1 MVGSLSHRIVLLC
14 AALAGLIVILAGAL
28 LTVTVQMHN
37 DLGWLDHSSRVL
49 RTANHA
55 LGSLRVAE
63 SGQRGFTLTHN
74 PDFARAVGPALAA
87 ARRDSAELV
96 TLTTDNGE
104 QNERA
109 RQLQVLVNGRADTL
123 EATANLA
130 RRGAFDQARAAT
142 AAGRG
147 LELMQL
153 VDAKVNDLLLDE
165 RALAGDR
172 MAAVEQLLRVTRWLV
187 ILGTPL
193 TLLMLA
199 LVARSLILRIRR
211 PVGAMLA
218 VMGDLGAGQ
227 RHARIS
233 GEMGSREFER
243 LASGYNAMADELQRA
258 VANQAEAAENLRAAN
273 AALSHNADTLRERGE
288 VIEILGG
295 MAHRM
300 QAARTDDELAAIIRV
315 FVPRVLPQI
324 PGALFVHNNSRN
336 LLVPTA
342 TWGGLES
349 EQTGFA
355 PEECWALRRGQSHY
369 VDEPGS
375 DIVCPHVG
383 AGADHYHCEPLLA
396 GGEVIGVLYLKGTI
410 GTENRFR
417 LAVLSENIASALV
430 NHRLQRGLREQTI
443 RDPLTGLFNR
453 RYLEETLALE
463 MARASRS
470 GAPLTV
476 VMCDIDHFKRF
487 NDEFGHDAG
496 DQVLQTVAAELRRRF
511 RDGDVVCRFGGEEF
525 VVIAPAT
532 DANVLSARVEEVRQA
547 ISLLTVRQGERTLG
561 SVTMSFGLAT
571 WAPGMDR
578 EGVALLKAADAAL
591 YAAKRD
597 GRNRLVIDPQALAA

>member
-172 MAAVEQLLRVTRWLV
+172 MAAGEQLLRVTRWLV

-349 EQTGFA
+349 EQAGFA

-410 GTENRFR
+410 GTESRFR

-547 ISLLTVRQGERTLG
+547 ISLLTVRQGERALG

>member
-1 MVGSLSHRIVLLC
+1 MVGSLSHRILLLC
-14 AALAGLIVILAGAL
+14 AALAGLIMILAGAL
-28 LTVTVQMHN
+28 LAVTVQMHDN
-37 DLGWLDHSSRVL
+37 LGWLDHSSRVL

-74 PDFARAVGPALAA
+74 PDFAHAVGPALAA

-96 TLTTDNGE
+96 SLTTDNAE
-104 QNERA
+104 QNERS

-130 RRGAFDQARAAT
+130 RRGAFDQAREAT

-165 RALAGDR
+165 RALAADR

-218 VMGDLGAGQ
+218 VMGELGAGQ

-243 LASGYNAMADELQRA
+243 LAGGYNAMADELQRA
-258 VANQAEAAENLRAAN
+258 VANQAEAAENLQAAN

-375 DIVCPHVG
+375 DIVCPHAG

-470 GAPLTV
+470 SAPLTV

-547 ISLLTVRQGERTLG
+547 ISLLTVRQGERALG

-571 WAPGMDR
+571 CAPGMDR
-578 EGVALLKAADAAL
+578 EGTALLKAADAAL

>member
-1 MVGSLSHRIVLLC
+1 MVGSLSHRILLLC

-28 LTVTVQMHN
+28 LAVTVQMHN
-37 DLGWLDHSSRVL
+37 NLGWLDHSSRVL

-349 EQTGFA
+349 EQAGFA

-410 GTENRFR
+410 GTESRFR

-547 ISLLTVRQGERTLG
+547 ISLLTVRQGERALG

>member
-1 MVGSLSHRIVLLC
+1 MLC
-14 AALAGLIVILAGAL
+14 TALAGLIVVLAGAL
-28 LTVTVQMHN
+28 LAVTMQMHDN
-37 DLGWLDHSSRVL
+37 LGWLDHSSRVL

-55 LGSLRVAE
+55 LSSLRTAE
-63 SGQRGFTLTHN
+63 SGQRGFTLTRD
-74 PDFARAVGPALAA
+74 PDFARAVGPALDT
-87 ARRDSAELV
+87 ARRDAADLV
-96 TLTTDNGE
+96 NLTADKPE

-109 RQLQVLVNGRADTL
+109 RQLQALVAGRADTL
-123 EATANLA
+123 EAAARLA
-130 RRGAFDQARAAT
+130 RSGQFDQARQST
-142 AAGRG
+142 ASRHG

-153 VDAKVNDLLLDE
+153 VEAKVNDLLLDE
-165 RALAGDR
+165 RALAADR
-172 MAAVEQLLRVTRWLV
+172 MAAVESLLRTIRWLV

-199 LVARSLILRIRR
+199 LVARSLIQRIRR
-211 PVGAMLA
+211 PAGEMLA
-218 VMGDLGAGQ
+218 VMGELGAGH
-227 RHARIS
+227 REARIT
-233 GEMGSREFER
+233 GEMGSREFAQ

-258 VANQAEAAENLRAAN
+258 VANQAEAAESLKTAN
-273 AALSHNADTLRERGE
+273 AALSRNADTLRERGE

-300 QAARTDDELAAIIRV
+300 QAARTDEELAAIIEV

-342 TWGGLES
+342 TWGGLEQV
-349 EQTGFA
+349 QTGFA
-355 PEECWALRRGQSHY
+355 PEECWALRRGQSHF
-369 VDEPGS
+369 VDEAGS

-383 AGADHYHCEPLLA
+383 VWADHYHCEPLLA
-396 GGEVIGVLYLKGTI
+396 GGEVIGVLYLRGTV
-410 GTENRFR
+410 GTESRFR

-463 MARASRS
+463 MARAARS

-476 VMCDIDHFKRF
+476 VMCDVDHFKRF

-532 DANVLSARVEEVRQA
+532 EVSILRARVEEVREA
-547 ISLLTVRQGERTLG
+547 VSHLTVRQGERALG

-571 WAPGMDR
+571 WAPDMDR
-578 EGVALLKAADAAL
+578 EGIALLKAADAAL
-591 YAAKRD
+591 YAAKRE
-597 GRNRLVIDPQALAA
+597 GRNRVAIDPQALAA